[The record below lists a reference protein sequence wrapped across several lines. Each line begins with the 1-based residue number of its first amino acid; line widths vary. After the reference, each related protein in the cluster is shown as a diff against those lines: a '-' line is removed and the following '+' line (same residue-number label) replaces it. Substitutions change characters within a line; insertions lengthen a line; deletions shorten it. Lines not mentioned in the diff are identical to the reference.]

1 MKYNYL
7 PEGAQFKTD
16 FTLQQLEEA
25 YACGSILEAVATLCD
40 SELRLH
46 VPLGCCTGIIPCD
59 ECVMPREGM
68 LIKDISVISRVG
80 KSVCFKIMSLRDGE
94 GRLRPLLSRRM
105 AQEECMSEYV
115 GKLKSGDVIDA
126 RITHLESFGAFADI
140 GCGIISLMPVDRM
153 SISRISHP
161 SDRFLRGQYIR
172 AVVRTDDELGR
183 ISLSHRELLGTW
195 EENASRFQ
203 AGQTAFGIIR
213 ASESYGVFIELAP
226 NLAGLAEPDESA
238 CAGQGAAVYIKSILP
253 DRMKIKLVI
262 VDITGEHGSMR
273 TYTYPDTTHISY
285 WRYSPENCSR
295 VIESSF

>member
-1 MKYNYL
+1 MKCNFL
-7 PEGAQFKTD
+7 PEGVQFKTG

-25 YACGSILEAVATLCD
+25 YVNGSILEATATLCD
-40 SELRLH
+40 SDLRLH
-46 VPLGCCTGIIPCD
+46 VPLGCCTGVIPCD

-80 KSVCFKIMSLRDGE
+80 KSVCFKIMSLRDCD
-94 GRLRPLLSRRM
+94 GRLRPVLSRRM
-105 AQEECMSEYV
+105 AQEQCMREYISQ
-115 GKLKSGDVIDA
+115 LRSGDVIDA

-153 SISRISHP
+153 SVSRISHP
-161 SDRFLRGQYIR
+161 SDRFVRGQYIR

-195 EENASRFQ
+195 QENASMFQ

-213 ASESYGVFIELAP
+213 ASENYGVFIELAP
-226 NLAGLAEPDESA
+226 NLAGLAEPDENAS
-238 CAGQGAAVYIKSILP
+238 AGQGAAVYIKSILP

-262 VDITGEHGSMR
+262 VDITGEMCSMR
-273 TYTYPDTTHISY
+273 SYTYPAAEHISY

-295 VIESSF
+295 IIESSF